1 MTNKRDGSLRAV
13 LFDMDGLLVDT
24 EPQWF
29 AAEQQTAAWLG
40 GSWTRADQ
48 HALLGSN
55 LEFAGDY
62 LVRHTKASVSR
73 AAVMTH
79 LRSAMTSQLRR
90 DGATLHDGALD
101 LINAVRAAGVPLGLV
116 TSSVREHVD
125 IVLRQLPD
133 GVFDVVVTAESVA
146 RRKPHPDPY
155 LTATSQLGVSADS
168 TVALEDSPTG
178 VAAAEDAGCAV
189 VAVPSVVDVPAGPR
203 RLVVSSLR
211 DVNVEVLEALVTRW

>member
-1 MTNKRDGSLRAV
+1 MTTARDGSLRAV
-13 LFDMDGLLVDT
+13 LFDMDGLLVNT

-79 LRSAMTSQLRR
+79 LRSAMTSQLRH
-90 DGATLHDGALD
+90 DGATLHDGALE
-101 LINAVRAAGVPLGLV
+101 LINTLRAATLPLGLV

-125 IVLRQLPD
+125 IVLGQLPAN
-133 GVFDVVVTAESVA
+133 VFDVIVTAESVE

-155 LTATSQLGVSADS
+155 LTAVDQLGVPAEWA
-168 TVALEDSPTG
+168 VALEDSPTG

-189 VAVPSVVDVPAGPR
+189 VAVPSVVNVPAGPR

-211 DVNVEVLEALVTRW
+211 DVTLDVLQVLVTQS